1 MTAGAPLQP
10 AAGFVVHLENS
21 LSAIEDGRVALLGYL
36 EPFRLD
42 ERVINRLEVVLE
54 ELVSNVVRHNATA
67 TTVTVEADYRD
78 GAVSLAIEDNGA
90 AFDPFELTTPS
101 RFTTLEE
108 AKLGGLGVPLIRRLT
123 QSVHY
128 QRTGGRNRVS
138 AVVAA
143 N

>member
-10 AAGFVVHLENS
+10 TAGFVVHLESS
-21 LSAIEDGRVALLGYL
+21 LSAIEDGRVALMGYL
-36 EPFRLD
+36 APFHLD
-42 ERVINRLEVVLE
+42 ERLINRLEVVLE

-67 TTVTVEADYRD
+67 TMVTLEAEYRD
-78 GAVSLAIEDNGA
+78 GAISLAIEDNGA
-90 AFDPFELTTPS
+90 AFDPLELTAPA

-138 AVVAA
+138 AIVAA
-143 N
+143 H

>member
-1 MTAGAPLQP
+1 MTAEAPLQP

-21 LSAIEDGRVALLGYL
+21 LSAIEDGRTALLAYL
-36 EPFRLD
+36 APFQLD

-54 ELVSNVVRHNATA
+54 ELVSNVVRHNVAA
-67 TTVTVEADYRD
+67 TTVTLGAEYRD
-78 GAVSLAIEDNGA
+78 GNVKLAIEDDGA

-123 QSVHY
+123 QSLHY
-128 QRTGGRNRVS
+128 ERANGCNRIS
-138 AVVAA
+138 AVIAA

>member
-1 MTAGAPLQP
+1 MTSEAPLQP

-21 LSAIEDGRVALLGYL
+21 LTAIEDGRLALLRYL
-36 EPFRLD
+36 EPFHPD
-42 ERVINRLEVVLE
+42 ERLINRLEVVLE

-67 TTVTVEADYRD
+67 TTVTLEAEYRD
-78 GAVSLAIEDNGA
+78 EAVSLTIEDNGA
-90 AFDPFELTTPS
+90 AFDPFELTMPA

-128 QRTGGRNRVS
+128 QRTGGCNRVS